1 MSCPRVP
8 EGQVHPEGR
17 FHPAHPGVLPDL
29 EGRFRHARLG
39 ALPDRWGPVL
49 PVVRDSR
56 DLLGVLEG
64 RSHQEA
70 LAHPEVPVLLE
81 GRGRPECL
89 FPPWGRLG
97 QPVPDHP

>member
-8 EGQVHPEGR
+8 EGQVHPEAQ

-56 DLLGVLEG
+56 DLHGVLEG

-70 LAHPEVPVLLE
+70 LAHPEVPVLLK

-89 FPPWGRLG
+89 FPPWGRRG